1 MVESQSPR
9 RIGRSILALVAG
21 FILVVVLSIATDLI
35 LRAVGLLPPLG
46 QRTSNGL
53 LFLATAYR
61 TLYGIA
67 GSYVTAR
74 LAPYRPMQHAL
85 VGGFIGL
92 ILSIAGAIATWSH
105 PETFG
110 AHWYPIALVL
120 LALPTAWA
128 GGRIRLM
135 QSNEQQLA

>member
-1 MVESQSPR
+1 MNTILRTFGLCSV
-9 RIGRSILALVAG
+9 LALVAG
-21 FILVVVLSIATDLI
+21 FIVVVLLSIATDLI
-35 LRAVGLLPPLG
+35 LHAAGLLPPLG

-53 LFLATAYR
+53 LILATAYR
-61 TLYGIA
+61 TAYGIA

-74 LAPYRPMQHAL
+74 LAPYQPMQHAL
-85 VGGFIGL
+85 LGGFVGL
-92 ILSIAGAIATWSH
+92 ILSIAGAIATWNR

-110 AHWYPIALVL
+110 AHWYPVALVL

-135 QSNEQQLA
+135 QLHQEQLA